1 MKSLKSLTLR
11 VLAVLVLSSTILA
24 VPMHAVTW
32 FPLGPYGGDARCF
45 AADPGNSKHLYLGTA
60 SGWIYESQDGGL
72 NWARLSQIRGRN
84 DLIIDHILTDARNP
98 RRLVVGA
105 WIVDHPDGGMFISED
120 GGKTWTDVPTMHGQS
135 VRSLTR
141 SDSNPDMMVAGTL
154 LGVFRTTDDGAHW
167 TQISPAASTEIHEVQ
182 SVAIDPRNPQII
194 YAGTWHLPWKTIDG
208 GVHWENIKQGIIEDS
223 DVFSIIVD
231 PVQPQTVY
239 ASACSGI
246 YKSVNGGSLFK
257 KVQGIPSAARR
268 TRKLEQD
275 PEHLTTVYAGTT
287 EGLYRSLDG
296 GQAWSRVTP
305 DNLIINDVYVDPH
318 DSGHVLLAT
327 DHGGVLRS
335 EDFAA
340 SFHASNNGF
349 SARQIVAYA
358 ADPIHPAVVYA
369 GVVNDKEDGGVFQSV
384 DGGVHWRQD
393 SVGLNGRDVYSLA
406 STPAGTLLAGT
417 THGIFRRQGEVWVNS
432 GQWLKNIPHTKRSG
446 AESAVLSRND
456 SRLMR
461 QPMIDSIIYS
471 MTSDGNFATFA
482 GTSDGLLRS
491 EDDGIAWTPMA
502 TLHMGEVRFFAVER
516 GVLLAAGLKRMSLS
530 LNGGTNWTPVAL
542 PAGMTQVSAVSVD
555 GDRNLWVGG
564 REGVFYSADNG
575 ANWRTIHNLET
586 PQVDGIF
593 FDRSNDRILLTTGNS
608 TMVFAVQLPDH
619 TVRYWDTGWR
629 LRFARPMGTHLLAAT
644 LYDGVVIQPKMV
656 DSDFGKELP
665 GTAPKPRGTGSTQP

>member
-1 MKSLKSLTLR
+1 LKSLKSLSLR
-11 VLAVLVLSSTILA
+11 VLAVLVVSCTIFAL
-24 VPMHAVTW
+24 PMHAVNW

-60 SGWIYESQDGGL
+60 TGWIYESRDGGT
-72 NWARLSQIRGRN
+72 NWSRLSQIRGRN
-84 DLIIDHILTDARNP
+84 DLIIDHILTDSRNP
-98 RRLVVGA
+98 KRLVVGA
-105 WIVDHPDGGMFISED
+105 WIVDHPDGGMFVSDD
-120 GGKTWTDVPTMHGQS
+120 GGKTWADVPSMHGQS

-141 SDSNPDMMVAGTL
+141 SESNLDMMVAGTL
-154 LGVFRTTDDGAHW
+154 QGVFRTMDNGAHW
-167 TQISPAASTEIHEVQ
+167 NQISPAASTEIHEVQ
-182 SVAIDPRNPQII
+182 SVAIDPKNPDVI
-194 YAGTWHLPWKTIDG
+194 YAGTWHLPWKTMDG
-208 GVHWENIKQGIIEDS
+208 GAHWQNIKQGIIEDS

-246 YKSVNGGSLFK
+246 YKSVNAGTLFK

-287 EGLYRSLDG
+287 EGLYRTLDG
-296 GQAWSRVTP
+296 GQSWKPLTP
-305 DNLIINDVYVDPH
+305 DNVIINDVYVDPQ

-340 SFHASNNGF
+340 TFHASNSGF
-349 SARQIVAYA
+349 SARQVVAYA
-358 ADPIHPAVVYA
+358 ADPLHPAVVYA
-369 GVVNDKEDGGVFQSV
+369 GVVNDKEDGGVFQST
-384 DGGVHWRQD
+384 DGGAHWRQD
-393 SVGLNGRDVYSLA
+393 SVGLNGRDVYSLS

-417 THGIFRRQGEVWVNS
+417 THGIFRQQGDVWVNT
-432 GQWLKNIPHTKRSG
+432 GQWLKNVPHEHHSS
-446 AESAVLSRND
+446 ESAALSRD
-456 SRLMR
+456 ESRIMR

-471 MTSDGNFATFA
+471 LTSDGNFATFA
-482 GTSDGLLRS
+482 GTSDGLMHS
-491 EDDGIAWTPMA
+491 EDDGIAWTPVA

-530 LNGGTNWTPVAL
+530 LNDGARWSPIAMPSAL
-542 PAGMTQVSAVSVD
+542 TQISAVAVD
-555 GDRNLWVGG
+555 DDRNLWVGG

-575 ANWRTIHNLET
+575 ATWRSIHNLET

-593 FDRSNDRILLTTGNS
+593 YDRSSNRILLTTGNS

-619 TVRYWDTGWR
+619 TVRYWDTGWK
-629 LRFARPMGTHLLAAT
+629 LRFARPMGTHLVAAT

-656 DSDFGKELP
+656 DSDFGKELS
-665 GTAPKPRGTGSTQP
+665 TAATRAPSAVAGSH